1 MKSYDFYKSK
11 YDRELNRRN
20 FLDTSAINTPI
31 AGNTIV
37 VGILS
42 YILSQHNFI
51 IWNLFSITVLSLV
64 ILTTVTTLISLFY
77 IFLSYNNLLKGHK
90 YLNFGLLEDFRK
102 VENYFLAVN
111 ESENKFEQDIIDKI
125 IKYSDNHTVINDKR
139 GNDLFISRKF
149 IIIGV
154 IICVLNLIILTIN
167 NKFLIC

>member
-20 FLDTSAINTPI
+20 FLDTAAINTPI

-51 IWNLFSITVLSLV
+51 IWNFFSITVLSLV